1 MVGRTLGISSIS
13 FLVVLALPWA
23 SVIPVRE
30 LGNFVTL
37 KQLWSRDSLAFSRN
51 WFSFWANYC
60 NVRRIETFLANI
72 FAYAPTWNQTGVGQ
86 FKAHYRTYHAF
97 KSILFNWAIPA
108 SFSFTFGNFK
118 QQHNFTTNKC
128 NKWSIYYAVLG
139 FKLMTSWTW
148 VSSHNHQ
155 TRVHAKT
162 YFLTTKSNNKYR
174 K

>member
-72 FAYAPTWNQTGVGQ
+72 FALNVFYDVPVKIYSFWLMLIGVYLAFDDAKRLWDFFVMNQATAPKNITD
-86 FKAHYRTYHAF
+86 F
-97 KSILFNWAIPA
+97 
-108 SFSFTFGNFK
+108 FSFPRFFDLFFK
-118 QQHNFTTNKC
+118 YKY
-128 NKWSIYYAVLG
+128 SDIYIYIVY
-139 FKLMTSWTW
+139 KI
-148 VSSHNHQ
+148 
-155 TRVHAKT
+155 HAKLDINLDIWS
-162 YFLTTKSNNKYR
+162 FFWPLSNHDCC
-174 K
+174 